1 MSECTIPYT
10 CSMCEKQSG
19 CKIDPND
26 HNTWVISQRMAGI
39 KYKIFVMSNK
49 GGVGKSTVTVNLG
62 ATLAQM
68 GRKVGIADADVH
80 GPNIPK
86 MLGVEGKRL
95 RSSKEGIEPLVLN
108 PNLKVASLS
117 FLIENPEEPIA
128 WRDSA
133 KYDFLCELM
142 GTVNW
147 GKLDY
152 LVIDL
157 PPGTGNEAISLT
169 EFIGDV
175 SGSVIVTTPQD
186 VVLLDVRKAVH
197 FSRDS
202 KVPVI
207 GIIENMSGLTCP
219 HCGENIDVF
228 KTGGG
233 EKIAKELD
241 TTLLGKIPLDPKI
254 TENCDDGKA
263 FACSSD
269 SKAAK
274 AFKEIV
280 IKCEKFVT
288 ENTTSSIK
296 LPFMK
301 GPLPIDPEFVKEREK
316 GTKYSR

>member
-1 MSECTIPYT
+1 
-10 CSMCEKQSG
+10 MCEEQLE
-19 CKIDPND
+19 CKIDPNK
-26 HNTWVISQRMAGI
+26 HNQWAIGQRMAGI
-39 KYKIFVMSNK
+39 KHKIFVMSNK

-95 RSSKEGIEPLVLN
+95 CTGKNGIEPLELS

-117 FLIENPEEPIA
+117 FLIERPDEPIA

-147 GKLDY
+147 GELDY
-152 LVIDL
+152 LIIDL
-157 PPGTGNEAISLT
+157 PPGTGNEVISLT
-169 EFIGDV
+169 ELIDNV

-186 VVLLDVRKAVH
+186 VVLLDVRKAVL

-202 KVPVI
+202 NVRVI
-207 GIIENMSGLTCP
+207 GIIENMSGLSCP

-233 EKIAKELD
+233 KKIAAELG
-241 TTLLGKIPLDPKI
+241 TTLLGTIPLDPQI
-254 TENCDDGKA
+254 AEYCDDGKA

-280 IKCEKFVT
+280 VKCEKFVT
-288 ENTTSSIK
+288 ENTGPTIK
-296 LPFMK
+296 LPFFK
-301 GPLPIDPEFVKEREK
+301 EPIPIDPELAKEQGT
-316 GTKYSR
+316 GTKYYR

>member
-1 MSECTIPYT
+1 MAECAIPYT
-10 CSMCEKQSG
+10 CSMCEKQFE
-19 CKIDPND
+19 CNINPVD
-26 HNTWVISQRMAGI
+26 HNRWAISQRMADI
-39 KYKIFVMSNK
+39 KYKIVVMSNK

-95 RSSKEGIEPLVLN
+95 RTGKDGIEPLDVN

-117 FLIENPEEPIA
+117 FLIENPDEPIA

-133 KYDFLCELM
+133 KYDFLSELI

-157 PPGTGNEAISLT
+157 PPGTGNEAISIVEL
-169 EFIGDV
+169 IGNV

-186 VVLLDVRKAVH
+186 VVLLDVRKAVL

-202 KVPVI
+202 NVPVI

-233 EKIAKELD
+233 EKIAKELG

-269 SKAAK
+269 SKAAE
-274 AFKEIV
+274 AFRDIV

-288 ENTTSSIK
+288 ENTATPSII
-296 LPFMK
+296 LPFI
-301 GPLPIDPEFVKEREK
+301 GNVPIDPEFVKEREK
-316 GTKYSR
+316 GTKYYR

>member
-1 MSECTIPYT
+1 
-10 CSMCEKQSG
+10 
-19 CKIDPND
+19 
-26 HNTWVISQRMAGI
+26 MAGI
-39 KYKIFVMSNK
+39 KHKIFVMSNK

-95 RSSKEGIEPLVLN
+95 SSSKDGIEPLELN

-117 FLIENPEEPIA
+117 FLIENPDEPIA

-133 KYDFLCELM
+133 KYDFLTELM
-142 GTVNW
+142 GTVVW
-147 GKLDY
+147 GELDY

-157 PPGTGNEAISLT
+157 PPGTGNEVISLT
-169 EFIGDV
+169 ELIGNV

-186 VVLLDVRKAVH
+186 VVLLDVRKAVL

-202 KVPVI
+202 NVRVI

-219 HCGENIDVF
+219 HCGENINVF

-233 EKIAKELD
+233 EKIAKELG
-241 TTLLGKIPLDPKI
+241 TTLLGKIPLDPEI
-254 TENCDDGKA
+254 AEHCDDGKA
-263 FACSSD
+263 FACTSNSSV
-269 SKAAK
+269 AE
-274 AFKEIV
+274 AFREIV

-288 ENTTSSIK
+288 ENTAPTVK
-296 LPFMK
+296 LPFFK
-301 GPLPIDPEFVKEREK
+301 EPVPIDPEFAKEQER
-316 GTKYSR
+316 GTKYYR